1 MPQSTLEPAVMQ
13 SDLDQ
18 ISAPRRDMPGDEVA
32 VAHLCENAN
41 TLSVNPDPQNAE
53 TETFERSGD
62 IILEFLRTNVPEFV
76 RLSAVRKKGWENP
89 AGDTYFRKQR
99 EAADNA
105 DENLSAVF
113 YNMMKG
119 IGIELHRRL
128 HAFTIKGPLL
138 GQKRILD
145 MCMAPGGFLAIA
157 LQKNPGAHALGF
169 SLPVSK
175 GGHERLLPPSKNVE
189 VKFMDITMLAQDMG
203 VKEIPSNHPDSD
215 NFIPQ
220 QLGPQDKFHLIL
232 CDGQVLRQHEAF
244 RAQYRERCEARR
256 LTVTQ
261 LALGLEHLE
270 PGGTMVVLLHKVE
283 AWDTVLLLREFS
295 KFSTVRLFKPLKS
308 HAKRS
313 SFYMIAS
320 KVQSQSAAAAAAIE
334 VWKEVWRVATF
345 DLKGEMKHNW
355 REEEPSAKEVIDG
368 FGDQL
373 IRLGKSIWK
382 TQAEALERATFIK
395 G

>member
-1 MPQSTLEPAVMQ
+1 MPQSSLEPAVMQ

-18 ISAPRRDMPGDEVA
+18 ISAPQRDMPKDEVP

-41 TLSVNPDPQNAE
+41 TLSPNPGPQTVE

-99 EAADNA
+99 EAADHA
-105 DENLSAVF
+105 DEKLSAVF

-119 IGIELHRRL
+119 IGTELHRKNQAL
-128 HAFTIKGPLL
+128 KIKGTAL

-145 MCMAPGGFLAIA
+145 MCMAPGGFLAVA
-157 LQKNPGAHALGF
+157 LEKNPDAHALGF
-169 SLPVSK
+169 SLPVSQ
-175 GGHERLLPPSKNVE
+175 GGHKPLLLSSRNVD

-203 VKEIPSNHPDSD
+203 VTDIPSDHPDSA
-215 NFIPQ
+215 NFISQ

-232 CDGQVLRQHEAF
+232 CDGQVLRRHGEF
-244 RAQYRERCEARR
+244 RAQYREKCEARR

-261 LALGLEHLE
+261 LAIGLEHLQ

-283 AWDTVLLLREFS
+283 AWDTVLLLRDFS
-295 KFSTVRLFKPLKS
+295 KFSTVRLFKPSRS
-308 HAKRS
+308 HVKRS
-313 SFYMIAS
+313 SFYMITS
-320 KVQSQSAAAAAAIE
+320 KVQSQSAAAAAAVK
-334 VWKEVWRVATF
+334 VWKEVWRVSTF

-355 REEEPSAKEVIDG
+355 QEEEPSAKDVIDE

-373 IRLGKSIWK
+373 IRLRRNVWK

>member
-1 MPQSTLEPAVMQ
+1 
-13 SDLDQ
+13 
-18 ISAPRRDMPGDEVA
+18 MPGHEVP
-32 VAHLCENAN
+32 VADVCGNAN
-41 TLSVNPDPQNAE
+41 ALSLNSDPQNAE
-53 TETFERSGD
+53 RETFERSGD

-105 DENLSAVF
+105 DERLSAVF

-119 IGIELHRRL
+119 IGIDLHRRL
-128 HAFTIKGPLL
+128 HAFTIKGPSV

-157 LQKNPGAHALGF
+157 LQKNPGARALGF
-169 SLPVSK
+169 SLPVSQ
-175 GGHERLLPPSKNVE
+175 GGHECLLPPSKNVE

-203 VKEIPSNHPDSD
+203 VADIPSNHPESD
-215 NFIPQ
+215 AFIPQ
-220 QLGPQDKFHLIL
+220 QLGPQDKFNLVL
-232 CDGQVLRQHEAF
+232 CDGQVLRQHEEF
-244 RAQYRERCEARR
+244 RAQYRESCEARR

-270 PGGTMVVLLHKVE
+270 PGGTMIVLLHKVE

-295 KFSTVRLFKPLKS
+295 KFSTVRLLKPLKS
-308 HAKRS
+308 HTKRS

-320 KVQSQSAAAAAAIE
+320 KVQSQSAAAVAAVK

-345 DLKGEMKHNW
+345 DLNGEMKHNW
-355 REEEPSAKEVIDG
+355 REEEPNAKEVIDD

>member
-1 MPQSTLEPAVMQ
+1 MQ
-13 SDLDQ
+13 SDLTQ
-18 ISAPRRDMPGDEVA
+18 TSSSPRGMPGNDVPVA
-32 VAHLCENAN
+32 QLRENVN
-41 TLSVNPDPQNAE
+41 TLSLNSDAQNAD

-62 IILEFLRTNVPEFV
+62 IIIEFLRTNVPEFA

-89 AGDTYFRKQR
+89 AGDAYFRKQR

-105 DENLSAVF
+105 DEKLSAVF
-113 YNMMKG
+113 YDMMKG
-119 IGIELHRRL
+119 IGIELHRKL
-128 HAFTIKGPLL
+128 HAFSIKGPAL
-138 GQKRILD
+138 GPKRILD

-157 LQKNPGAHALGF
+157 LQKNPDAHALGF
-169 SLPVSK
+169 SLPVSQ
-175 GGHERLLPPSKNVE
+175 GGYERLIPPRRSLE
-189 VKFMDITMLAQDMG
+189 VRFMDITMLAQDMG
-203 VKEIPSNHPDSD
+203 VTDIPPDHPDSD

-220 QLGPQDKFHLIL
+220 QLGPQDKFHLVL
-232 CDGQVLRQHEAF
+232 CDGQVLRQHEGF
-244 RAQYRERCEARR
+244 RAQYRARCEARR

-320 KVQSQSAAAAAAIE
+320 KVQSLSAAAAAAIK
-334 VWKEVWRVATF
+334 VWKEVWSVATF
-345 DLKGEMKHNW
+345 DLNGEMKHNW
-355 REEEPSAKEVIDG
+355 REEEPSAKEVIDE
-368 FGDQL
+368 FGDHL
-373 IRLGKSIWK
+373 IRLGKNVWK
-382 TQAEALERATFIK
+382 IQAEALERATFVK